1 MRWLSL
7 FTLFLL
13 IAATLAGAH
22 LVTSYQK
29 QMTAPLDL
37 GQAEVFMVEPGQGFR
52 QIVGEMEERGW
63 VRYPWMVEFHA
74 RRAGIAGRLQ
84 AGEYE
89 VLPDLTVSA
98 LLDRMARGQVMR
110 HRLTVPEGW
119 TAQQFFDVVHG
130 HPALRPLPE
139 ETDLNALM
147 AELGRPDQH
156 PEGWFLPDTYVFSR
170 GTAARQILK
179 QAHESLNQV
188 LDQAWDER
196 IDDHPAE
203 SRYELLI
210 LASIIE
216 KETGQPEERGLVAG
230 VFVNRLRQG
239 MRLQTDPT
247 LLYAL
252 APGETRLT
260 RAELRRDHPY
270 NTYTRDGLPPTPI
283 ALPGRASIL
292 AAAQPTET
300 DALFFVSRNDGTHQF
315 SRTYAEHRA
324 AVIEYQLG
332 GDASRYGGARR

>member
-22 LVTSYQK
+22 LVTLYHQ

-37 GQAEVFMVEPGQGFR
+37 EQAEVLLVEPGQGFR
-52 QIVGEMEERGW
+52 QIVGEMEARGW
-63 VRYPWMVEFHA
+63 VRYPWMVEIHA
-74 RRAGIAGRLQ
+74 RRAGVADRLQ

-89 VLPDLTVSA
+89 ILPGLTVTA
-98 LLDRMARGQVMR
+98 VLDRMVRGQVIR

-119 TAQQFFDVVHG
+119 TARQFFDAVQG

-139 ETDLNALM
+139 GTDLGALM
-147 AELGRPDQH
+147 ADLGRPGQH
-156 PEGWFLPDTYVFSR
+156 PEGWFLPDTYLFSR
-170 GTAARQILK
+170 DTPGQQILR
-179 QAHESLNQV
+179 QAHEGLTQV
-188 LDQAWDER
+188 LDQAWQNRME
-196 IDDHPAE
+196 DHPVE
-203 SRYELLI
+203 SPYELLI

-216 KETGQPEERGLVAG
+216 KETGQPQERGLVAG

-252 APGETRLT
+252 EPGETRLT

-283 ALPGRASIL
+283 ALPGKASIL
-292 AAAQPTET
+292 AAARPTET
-300 DALFFVSRNDGTHQF
+300 DARFFVSRNDGTHEF
-315 SRTYAEHRA
+315 SQTYAEHRA
-324 AVIEYQLG
+324 AVIRYQLG
-332 GDASRYGGARR
+332 GDASRYGGGQR